1 VPAGARLARLS
12 LTPRA
17 LCTPHSH
24 DGAAVYTASR
34 SLQCRRWEI
43 GGAAPA
49 CTRTWKA
56 HPLPVNDI
64 AVDASGAL
72 LVRAAARRDAHARS
86 RCAACALAVAA
97 SGSRVC
103 ERRRRR

>member
-1 VPAGARLARLS
+1 LLAWPPHLS

-17 LCTPHSH
+17 LCTPRSH

-72 LVRAAARRDAHARS
+72 LVRAAARREAHARQPL
-86 RCAACALAVAA
+86 RCAPSLAA

-103 ERRRRR
+103 ERRRRRR